1 MEKKNKNLPM
11 AYSNCFSYISRTIIT
26 IMPIQ
31 HVKSLYAAL
40 KKKSLKNLEVFL
52 FCHYHYTDA
61 VGTPTITTVYSRKDI
76 S

>member
-1 MEKKNKNLPM
+1 
-11 AYSNCFSYISRTIIT
+11 
-26 IMPIQ
+26 MPIQ